1 MLAKRVSNSF
11 SKRLG
16 IQERVYKPV
25 FQSFQLFK
33 SRLNEMGIKT
43 STPLKTVRN
52 LIITEDVDFGSL
64 RENHEFSV
72 KEIIERA
79 ESYSQNKFQ
88 IFDRNFSFQ
97 DSVDWLFSEKGI
109 DWPKV
114 HFSKI
119 APSVA
124 TYGDIKYTW
133 ELNRLGFIQILAI
146 SYRLT
151 ENEKYLQKAETL
163 INSCLDSNPP
173 EMGVNWMNDQE
184 LAYRML
190 SLVIALQ
197 FLREYLS
204 EDTVM
209 KCFWF
214 FLEAGR
220 HIDHEVEFTR
230 SCVKNNHMIGAS
242 TGLIL
247 SGILTAA
254 FNDKASQWLKKG
266 KKYLNDSVLEL
277 FNGDGSYKNQSINYQ
292 IVSTM
297 FVLAAKQ
304 ALNQNN
310 DDSDVIEEVL
320 LKSAFVLKSLSV
332 GNHVPQIGAWDSGKP
347 IMLSVYPET
356 YIGEVLEAVFAAFGI
371 STPKTLLGTLF
382 VNKKKSTT
390 RKDIMAHNTEPTQC
404 FENGLC
410 KTGVGNSHL
419 FFIGGGHPLYS
430 QRHADY
436 LSFIWVNNEEEIIS
450 DSGNYKYNTEDIKW
464 NHYFR
469 SSQSHNC
476 LIIEKKPFSE
486 PYRAFRWLSYPSS
499 AIKIEQDNCLIGT
512 IESKEF
518 EHTRELKLNSEDAL
532 LISDSVTIIK
542 SKNNTHLIQLFF
554 HIPLGVSSQFK
565 SNEAKVILSN
575 GKELMLTTSRAFS
588 YKTYEGSTNPIS
600 GWKSYYYGEKHPM
613 MTIVLNFT
621 SDEKNIEISTE
632 LRLRE
637 VTKI

>member
-25 FQSFQLFK
+25 FHSFQLFTNHLSK
-33 SRLNEMGIKT
+33 MGIKT
-43 STPLKTVRN
+43 STLLKTVRN
-52 LIITEDVDFGSL
+52 LIITEDVDFGFL
-64 RENHEFSV
+64 RENHESSV

-79 ESYSQNKFQ
+79 ESYLQNKFQ

-97 DSVDWLFSEKGI
+97 DSVYWLFSEKGI

-151 ENEKYLQKAETL
+151 ENEKYLQRAETL

-204 EDTVM
+204 EDTVL

-220 HIDHEVEFTR
+220 HIDHEIEFTR

-242 TGLIL
+242 TGLVL

-297 FVLAAKQ
+297 FLLTAKQ

-347 IMLSVYPET
+347 IMLSIYPET
-356 YIGEVLEAVFAAFGI
+356 YIGEVLDAVFAAVGI
-371 STPKTLLGTLF
+371 SAPKTLLGTLF
-382 VNKKKSTT
+382 VHKKKSTT
-390 RKDIMAHNTEPTQC
+390 RKDIMAHNTEPKQC

-410 KTGVGNSHL
+410 KTSVGNSHL
-419 FFIGGGHPLYS
+419 FFIGGSHSLYS

-436 LSFIWVNNEEEIIS
+436 LSFIWINNGEEIIG
-450 DSGNYKYNTEDIKW
+450 DSGNYKYNTEDMKW

-476 LIIEKKPFSE
+476 LIIDKKPFTE

-499 AIKIEQDNCLIGT
+499 AIRIEKDNCLIGT
-512 IESKEF
+512 IDSKEF
-518 EHTRELKLNSEDAL
+518 KHTRKLKLSSEDAL

-554 HIPLGVSSQFK
+554 HIPLGESSQFK
-565 SNEAKVILSN
+565 SNEAKVILNN
-575 GKELMLTTSRAFS
+575 GKELMLTTSKAFS

-613 MTIVLNFT
+613 MTIVLDFT
-621 SDEKNIEISTE
+621 SNKKSIDISTE
-632 LRLRE
+632 LKLRE
-637 VTKI
+637 VTKK

>member
-16 IQERVYKPV
+16 IQERVYKPI
-25 FQSFQLFK
+25 FQSFQLFT
-33 SRLNEMGIKT
+33 SRLSEMGIVT
-43 STPLKTVRN
+43 SNLLKTVRN

-64 RENHEFSV
+64 RENHEASI
-72 KEIIERA
+72 KKIIERA
-79 ESYSQNKFQ
+79 ESYSRNEFQ
-88 IFDRNFSFQ
+88 IFERNFSFQ
-97 DSVDWLFSEKGI
+97 DSVNWLFSEKGR

-119 APSVA
+119 VPSVT

-151 ENEKYLQKAETL
+151 EAEKYLKRAETL

-184 LAYRML
+184 LSYRML

-197 FLREYLS
+197 LLGKRLS
-204 EDTVM
+204 GETIL

-220 HIDHEVEFTR
+220 HIDHEIEFTR

-277 FNGDGSYKNQSINYQ
+277 FNEDGSYKNQSINYQ

-297 FVLAAKQ
+297 FLLTAKQ
-304 ALNQNN
+304 ALNQSN

-332 GNHVPQIGAWDSGKP
+332 ENHVPQIGAWDSGKP
-347 IMLSVYPET
+347 IMLSICAET
-356 YIGEVLEAVFAAFGI
+356 YIGEVLDAVFATIGI
-371 STPKTLLGTLF
+371 SAPKTLLGTMF
-382 VNKKKSTT
+382 IPKKKNTT
-390 RKDIMAHNTEPTQC
+390 RKDIMAHNTEPTQS

-410 KTGVGNSHL
+410 RTGVGNSHL

-436 LSFIWVNNEEEIIS
+436 LSFIWMNKGEEIIG

-476 LIIEKKPFSE
+476 LIIDKKPFSE
-486 PYRAFRWLSYPSS
+486 PYHAFRWLSYPSS
-499 AIKIEQDNCLIGT
+499 AIKIDKDNCLIGT

-518 EHTRELKLNSEDAL
+518 KHTRELKLSSEDTL

-542 SKNNTHLIQLFF
+542 SKNTTHLIQLFF
-554 HIPLGVSSQFK
+554 HIPLGESSRFK
-565 SNEAKVILSN
+565 SDEARIILNN

-600 GWKSYYYGEKHPM
+600 GWKSYYYGEKHPI

-621 SDEKNIEISTE
+621 SDEKTINISTE

-637 VTKI
+637 VTEK